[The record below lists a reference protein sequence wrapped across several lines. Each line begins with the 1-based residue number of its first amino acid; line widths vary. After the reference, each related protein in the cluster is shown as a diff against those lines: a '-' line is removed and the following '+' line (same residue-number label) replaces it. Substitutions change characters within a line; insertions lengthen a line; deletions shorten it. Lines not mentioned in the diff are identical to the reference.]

1 MIEPIFFF
9 KFISMI
15 EPNFLFARQK
25 IFPFF
30 SLKWKNQNNN
40 NDDDDQPKKE
50 YVHTNSLDSGSV
62 TKTWLANRN
71 QLQDGEF
78 ISKLP

>member
-1 MIEPIFFF
+1 
-9 KFISMI
+9 MI

-40 NDDDDQPKKE
+40 NDDDDDEPIKE
-50 YVHTNSLDSGSV
+50 YGSH
-62 TKTWLANRN
+62 
-71 QLQDGEF
+71 
-78 ISKLP
+78 